1 MDEGLPD
8 ISILVPTRKRPDN
21 LVRLYSSVIT
31 RAKYPKK
38 IEFIV
43 YVDEDDDSY
52 EHINLPRLNI
62 IRGPRI
68 LLAEAWNECW
78 RHSVGDWLGLFGDDV
93 IFTTDQWDERF
104 REATSRYPDNI
115 GFFYGDD
122 LSNRG
127 KAYGTHGFIHKTWA
141 EAVGYFV
148 PPYFSAD
155 YVDTWLNDVAALISR
170 GVPIDIVTEHLH
182 VGFGKAPND
191 DTYMEARRRSLND
204 KTKELY
210 ESKSKREERE
220 QHAEILKRLMNE

>member
-8 ISILVPTRKRPDN
+8 ISILVPSRNRPDN
-21 LVRLYSSVIT
+21 LVRLYTSLMS

-38 IEFIV
+38 IEIIS
-43 YVDEDDDSY
+43 YIDDDDDSY
-52 EHINLPRLNI
+52 ENIKLPRLTI
-62 IRGPRI
+62 IQAPSI

-78 RHSVGDWLGLFGDDV
+78 RNSVGDWLGLFGDDV
-93 IFTTDQWDERF
+93 IFKTDEWDVKF

-115 GFFYGDD
+115 GFFFGDD

-155 YVDTWLNDVAALISR
+155 YVDTWLNDVATKINR
-170 GVPIDIVTEHLH
+170 IVPIDIVTEHLH
-182 VGFGKAPND
+182 VAFGKAPND
-191 DTYMEARRRSLND
+191 ATYRQARQRSLND
-204 KTKELY
+204 KTKELF
-210 ESKSKREERE
+210 ESKEEER
-220 QHAEILKRLMNE
+220 QQNADKLKELMNE